1 MRSLSLSDGNWARVK
16 TKVGGVMGR
25 VYTGRVCRRVWCGF
39 HMVGDARVE
48 RGLEKMAGMWD
59 FCDARITTDDDPE
72 LIDIEQ
78 GIPHMKGVPCAV
90 QKLDPDQVE
99 RLEREYSEA
108 NELMRGP
115 EGKMLKSKSKSDD
128 FMFDDFTGD
137 GLEFEAVELSLY
149 GRNTK

>member
-1 MRSLSLSDGNWARVK
+1 MPLRNWIH
-16 TKVGGVMGR
+16 TKLND
-25 VYTGRVCRRVWCGF
+25 W
-39 HMVGDARVE
+39 
-48 RGLEKMAGMWD
+48 
-59 FCDARITTDDDPE
+59 
-72 LIDIEQ
+72 
-78 GIPHMKGVPCAV
+78 KGVF
-90 QKLDPDQVE
+90 
-99 RLEREYSEA
+99 EA